1 VRPLNQIFTQS
12 CITSWDFSPEGTAV
26 FIILG
31 AVGIILGSAFAMS
44 AGKFPAYRSE
54 LEQCGGGLLIAGV
67 AFLGLAFPM
76 I

>member
-1 VRPLNQIFTQS
+1 M
-12 CITSWDFSPEGTAV
+12 

-31 AVGIILGSAFAMS
+31 AGGIMLGSAFAMS
-44 AGKFPAYRSE
+44 AGKFPAYRSK
-54 LEQCGGGLLIAGV
+54 LEQYGGGLLIVGV

>member
-1 VRPLNQIFTQS
+1 
-12 CITSWDFSPEGTAV
+12 V

-31 AVGIILGSAFAMS
+31 AGGIILGSAFATC
-44 AGKFPAYRSE
+44 ARKFPAYRIE
-54 LEQCGGGLLIAGV
+54 LEQYGGGLLIAGV

>member
-1 VRPLNQIFTQS
+1 
-12 CITSWDFSPEGTAV
+12 V

-31 AVGIILGSAFAMS
+31 AVGIMLGSAFAMS
-44 AGKFPAYRSE
+44 AGKFPAYQSE